1 MRTRAR
7 KEEPDPEDAT
17 HSASAIRQRKPKRL
31 PRGRF
36 FHGNKATCSRL
47 KAVTA
52 FYKVKDWVE
61 LNEPEFF
68 EAFQQRSKPKRKGKG
83 KV

>member
-1 MRTRAR
+1 MRTRTTD
-7 KEEPDPEDAT
+7 KEPDPEDAPRRST
-17 HSASAIRQRKPKRL
+17 RRNV
-31 PRGRF
+31 RGRF

-47 KAVTA
+47 KAVSS

-68 EAFQQRSKPKRKGKG
+68 EAFQQRSKPKRK
-83 KV
+83 

>member
-1 MRTRAR
+1 MRTRAT

-17 HSASAIRQRKPKRL
+17 LRKPKRL

-47 KAVTA
+47 KAVA
-52 FYKVKDWVE
+52 SFYKVKDWVE

-68 EAFQQRSKPKRKGKG
+68 EAFQQRSKPKRK
-83 KV
+83 